1 VHSPTLTRLKLIFP
15 HDGMDTRKCDGD
27 HESCVSCPGGGGG
40 AKTASAKKGGL
51 FTDFFPFLRFIG
63 FIFSMTYTAKH
74 FRVEFGT
81 FKSLNIKGKQEKL
94 YLLFLFHKCVES
106 SIH

>member
-1 VHSPTLTRLKLIFP
+1 VYSVASTIQTER
-15 HDGMDTRKCDGD
+15 RKTKEEEDDGD

-63 FIFSMTYTAKH
+63 FIFSMLYTAKH
-74 FRVEFGT
+74 FRMEFGI
-81 FKSLNIKGKQEKL
+81 FKSLNIKEKQEKL
-94 YLLFLFHKCVES
+94 YLLFSQMCTV
-106 SIH
+106 